1 MEQGLVRFALKKIV
15 GALALLLVFSFVV
28 FMLLDLS
35 SGSVLSGIYGDSVQ
49 AANPI
54 IKERLLA
61 NLGLDRPLLVRY
73 LEWLARVLRG
83 DLGVSLASGEQVS
96 VILKECLPYT
106 LTLGL
111 TSFGL
116 SFVLALILGTIAAY
130 FKDSWLDR
138 AIIYTTL
145 GFFSVPSFWLGL
157 VAIMVFSV
165 LLGWLPSSGAY
176 ELGAE
181 PTFSDLTRHMLLP
194 VCVLTLSHLAIYTRL
209 VRSVVLDT
217 LQEPFVLSY
226 QAWGV
231 SSMQRFKLV
240 LRFCFLPIV
249 GYFVA
254 NAGAIVGGTYVV
266 ESVFSIGGLGQSTIN
281 ALLHKDYPLAL
292 SIVMLSAFFVVGLNV
307 LVSILAKWINP
318 KW

>member
-1 MEQGLVRFALKKIV
+1 MPFALKKIL
-15 GALALLLVFSFVV
+15 GALLLLLVFSFVV
-28 FMLLDLS
+28 FVALDLS

-49 AANPI
+49 SANPLL
-54 IKERLLA
+54 KARLLE

-73 LEWLARVLRG
+73 LEWLGRILRG
-83 DLGVSLASGEQVS
+83 DLGVSLASGERVID
-96 VILKECLPYT
+96 ILKEGLPYT
-106 LTLGL
+106 LVLGL
-111 TSFGL
+111 TSFAL
-116 SFVLALILGTIAAY
+116 SFIFALVLGTIGAY
-130 FKDSWLDR
+130 FKDSWLDKT
-138 AIIYTTL
+138 IIYTTL

-157 VAIMVFSV
+157 VAIMLFSV
-165 LLGWLPSSGAY
+165 LLGWLPSSGVG
-176 ELGAE
+176 EIGAT
-181 PTFSDLTRHMLLP
+181 PNFSDLARHMLLP

-231 SSMQRFKLV
+231 SALKRFYLV

-249 GYFVA
+249 GYFA
-254 NAGAIVGGTYVV
+254 SNAGAIVGGTYVV
-266 ESVFSIGGLGQSTIN
+266 ESVFSIGGIGQSTIN

-292 SIVMLSAFFVVGLNV
+292 SIIMLSAFFVVGLNV
-307 LVSILAKWINP
+307 VVELLARWLNP